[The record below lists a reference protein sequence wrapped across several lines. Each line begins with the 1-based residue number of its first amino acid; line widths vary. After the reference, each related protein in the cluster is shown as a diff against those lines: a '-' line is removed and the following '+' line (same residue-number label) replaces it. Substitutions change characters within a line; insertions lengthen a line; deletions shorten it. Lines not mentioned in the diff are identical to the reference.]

1 MLKPKGIPHSK
12 EISLSECEIQDGRLY
27 FRNRLYVLDNE
38 LCILLTQTAHTSAET
53 GHPGKNRLY
62 ECLSR
67 DWFWPKLS
75 ANTRTFVRNCHG
87 YKRNETSRLW
97 YQGTLKPL
105 PLPIQR

>member
-1 MLKPKGIPHSK
+1 MLKPEGIPYSK

-38 LCILLTQTAHTSAET
+38 LRLLLTQTAYNSAET
-53 GHPGKNRLY
+53 GHLGKNRLY
-62 ECLSR
+62 ECLYR

-75 ANTRTFVRNCHG
+75 ADTRTFIRNYYS
-87 YKRNETSRLW
+87 YKRNETSRLR

-105 PLPIQR
+105 PLLI